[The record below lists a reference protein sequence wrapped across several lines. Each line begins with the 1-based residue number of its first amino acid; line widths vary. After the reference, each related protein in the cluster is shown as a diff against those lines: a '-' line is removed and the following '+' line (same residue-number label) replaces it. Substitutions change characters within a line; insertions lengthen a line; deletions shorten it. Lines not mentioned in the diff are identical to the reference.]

1 MAPLRSRQ
9 DLVGGPV
16 GPLVRSLAVPA
27 ATGYLFNT
35 LYNVVDSVYAGLWS
49 TAALAA
55 LGASFPVFFVII
67 ATMAGLGQGTTGLI
81 ARALGAGDRDR
92 ARALAGQARLAAGA
106 GGVLAAAIGLALAGP
121 VLDLLSIRG
130 EARGLALDYLVPI
143 LLAAPLF
150 LLNAVVNARLA
161 AQGDTKSYRN
171 ALVVGALVN
180 VVLDPVMMFTLDLGV
195 AGIAWAT
202 VFVQAGTLV
211 YLHHR
216 ARGDDLADAP
226 TSLRPHPE
234 LLGELV
240 RQGLPATGN
249 MTLIGVSLFTV
260 TAFVGRHGEAAVAA
274 YSVGL
279 RLEQLFLL
287 PTVGLN
293 AATLTLVGNAF
304 GAERYERILRVL
316 RVTVGW
322 GLVVMG
328 TGTVLLFTFREP
340 LIMLFSRDPAVIDA
354 GARYLTVAALIQ
366 CAYLF
371 NMAGSSTLQGIG
383 QPIWSFAVTV
393 GRSLVAP
400 VALLSLGQ
408 LVFGWGLDA
417 IFWTIFA
424 INWAAAVA
432 NVLVVRWR
440 LKTTCAL
447 ELARVAVP
455 ARAVTRA

>member
-1 MAPLRSRQ
+1 LRPRR
-9 DLVGGPV
+9 DLVNGPV
-16 GPLVRSLAVPA
+16 APLVRALAVPA

-67 ATMAGLGQGTTGLI
+67 ATMAGLGQGATGLI
-81 ARALGAGDRDR
+81 ARALGAGDRER
-92 ARALAGQARLAAGA
+92 ARALAGQARLLAVVAG
-106 GGVLAAAIGLALAGP
+106 VAAAALGLALAGP
-121 VLDLLSIRG
+121 VLDVLSIRG
-130 EARGLALDYLVPI
+130 EARGYALDYLVPI

-180 VVLDPVMMFTLDLGV
+180 TALDPLLMFTFGLGV

-202 VFVQAGTLV
+202 VLVQAATLA
-211 YLHHR
+211 YLHVQTR
-216 ARGDDLADAP
+216 RDGLADGEVP
-226 TSLRPHPE
+226 LRPRPD
-234 LLGELV
+234 LLGALV
-240 RQGLPATGN
+240 RQALPATGN
-249 MTLIGVSLFTV
+249 MTLIGISLFTV
-260 TAFVGRHGEAAVAA
+260 TAFVGRHGEAALAA

-304 GAERYERILRVL
+304 GAERFERITHILKVS
-316 RVTVGW
+316 TGW
-322 GLVVMG
+322 GLVVMA

-340 LIMLFSRDPAVIDA
+340 LIALFSRDPAVIDV
-354 GARYLTVAALIQ
+354 GARYLAIAALIQ
-366 CAYLF
+366 CAYVF
-371 NMAGSSTLQGIG
+371 NMMGGATLQGIG
-383 QPIWSFAVTV
+383 QPIWSFIVTV
-393 GRSLVAP
+393 GRSLIAP
-400 VALLSLGQ
+400 VALLALGQ

-424 INWAAAVA
+424 INWTAALVL
-432 NVLVVRWR
+432 VLVVRWR
-440 LKTTCAL
+440 LKTTCGL
-447 ELARVAVP
+447 ELARTVA
-455 ARAVTRA
+455 A

>member
-49 TAALAA
+49 TQALAA

-67 ATMAGLGQGTTGLI
+67 ATMAGLGQGATGLV
-81 ARALGAGDRDR
+81 ARALGAGER
-92 ARALAGQARLAAGA
+92 AQARQLADQARLLALVGGLGAGA
-106 GGVLAAAIGLALAGP
+106 LGLALAGP
-121 VLDLLSIRG
+121 VLTVLSIEG
-130 EARGLALDYLVPI
+130 EARTLALAYLGPI
-143 LLAAPLF
+143 MLAAPLF

-180 VVLDPVMMFTLDLGV
+180 VALDPVMMFTLGLGV

-202 VFVQAGTLV
+202 VLVQAGTLV
-211 YLHHR
+211 YLHR
-216 ARGDDLADAP
+216 RTRRDDLAGEP
-226 TSLRPHPE
+226 TRLRPEPAMMA
-234 LLGELV
+234 LVV
-240 RQGLPATGN
+240 RQALPATGN

-293 AATLTLVGNAF
+293 AATLTLVGNAY
-304 GAERYERILRVL
+304 GAERFGRIPRILK
-316 RVTVGW
+316 VTTGA
-322 GLVVMG
+322 GLAIMG
-328 TGTVLLFTFREP
+328 LGTVVLLLFREP
-340 LIMLFSRDPAVIDA
+340 LIQLFSRDPAVVEV
-354 GARYLTVAALIQ
+354 GTRYLAVAALIQ
-366 CAYLF
+366 CAYVF
-371 NMAGSSTLQGIG
+371 NMMGSATLQGIG
-383 QPIWSFAVTV
+383 QPIWSFVVTL
-393 GRSLVAP
+393 GRSLIAP
-400 VALLSLGQ
+400 VGLLALGQ
-408 LVFGWGLDA
+408 LALGWGLTS

-424 INWAAAVA
+424 INWSAALVL
-432 NVLVVRWR
+432 VLVVRWR
-440 LKTTCAL
+440 LKSTCGL
-447 ELARVAVP
+447 ELARVAT
-455 ARAVTRA
+455 AGA

>member
-1 MAPLRSRQ
+1 
-9 DLVGGPV
+9 VNGPV
-16 GPLVRSLAVPA
+16 APLVRALAVPA

-67 ATMAGLGQGTTGLI
+67 ATMTGLGQGAAGLI
-81 ARALGAGDRDR
+81 ARALGAEDRDR
-92 ARALAGQARLAAGA
+92 ARALAGQARLVAVA
-106 GGVLAAAIGLALAGP
+106 GGVAAAALGLALAGP
-121 VLDLLSIRG
+121 VLDVLSIRG
-130 EARGLALDYLVPI
+130 EARAYALDYLVPI

-171 ALVVGALVN
+171 ALVAGALVN
-180 VVLDPVMMFTLDLGV
+180 IALDPLLMFTFGLGV

-202 VFVQAGTLV
+202 VLVQAATLA
-211 YLHHR
+211 YLHAQTR
-216 ARGDDLADAP
+216 RDGLAEGELP
-226 TSLRPHPE
+226 LRPRPE
-234 LLGELV
+234 LLAALV
-240 RQGLPATGN
+240 RQALPATGN

-260 TAFVGRHGEAAVAA
+260 TAFVGRHGEAALAA

-304 GAERYERILRVL
+304 GAERFERITHILKVS
-316 RVTVGW
+316 TGW

-328 TGTVLLFTFREP
+328 TGTVLLFAFREP
-340 LIMLFSRDPAVIDA
+340 LIALFSRDPAVIDV
-354 GARYLTVAALIQ
+354 GARYLAVAALIQ
-366 CAYLF
+366 CAYVF
-371 NMAGSSTLQGIG
+371 NMMGGATLQGIG
-383 QPIWSFAVTV
+383 QPIWSFIVTV
-393 GRSLVAP
+393 GRSLIAP

-424 INWAAAVA
+424 INWTAALVL
-432 NVLVVRWR
+432 VLVVRWR
-440 LKTTCAL
+440 LKTTCGL
-447 ELARVAVP
+447 ELARAVA
-455 ARAVTRA
+455 A

>member
-1 MAPLRSRQ
+1 MRPRR
-9 DLVGGPV
+9 DLVNGPV
-16 GPLVRSLAVPA
+16 APLVRALAVPA

-55 LGASFPVFFVII
+55 LGASFPVFFVVV
-67 ATMAGLGQGTTGLI
+67 ATMAGLGQGATGLI
-81 ARALGAGDRDR
+81 ARALGADDRDR
-92 ARALAGQARLAAGA
+92 ARALAGQARLVAVA
-106 GGVLAAAIGLALAGP
+106 GGVAAAVLGLALAGP

-130 EARGLALDYLVPI
+130 EARAYALDYLVPI

-171 ALVVGALVN
+171 ALVAGALVN
-180 VVLDPVMMFTLDLGV
+180 IALDPLLMFTFGLGV

-202 VFVQAGTLV
+202 VLVQAATLA
-211 YLHHR
+211 YLH
-216 ARGDDLADAP
+216 ARTRRDGLAAGELP
-226 TSLRPHPE
+226 LRPRPD
-234 LLGELV
+234 LLAALV
-240 RQGLPATGN
+240 RQALPATGN
-249 MTLIGVSLFTV
+249 MTLIGVALFTV
-260 TAFVGRHGEAAVAA
+260 TAFVGRHGEAALAA

-304 GAERYERILRVL
+304 GAARFERITHVL
-316 RVTVGW
+316 RVSTGW

-340 LIMLFSRDPAVIDA
+340 LIALFSRDPAVIDA
-354 GARYLTVAALIQ
+354 GARYLAVAALIQ
-366 CAYLF
+366 CASVF
-371 NMAGSSTLQGIG
+371 NMMGGATLQGIG
-383 QPIWSFAVTV
+383 QPIWSFVVTV
-393 GRSLVAP
+393 GRSLIAP
-400 VALLSLGQ
+400 AALLALGQ

-417 IFWTIFA
+417 IFWTLFA
-424 INWAAAVA
+424 INWTAALVL
-432 NVLVVRWR
+432 VLVVRWR
-440 LKTTCAL
+440 LRTTCGL
-447 ELARVAVP
+447 ELARAL
-455 ARAVTRA
+455 AA

>member
-1 MAPLRSRQ
+1 
-9 DLVGGPV
+9 VNGPV
-16 GPLVRSLAVPA
+16 APLVRALAVPA

-35 LYNVVDSVYAGLWS
+35 LYNVIDSVYAGLWS

-67 ATMAGLGQGTTGLI
+67 ATMTGLGQGAAGLI
-81 ARALGAGDRDR
+81 ARALGAEDRDR
-92 ARALAGQARLAAGA
+92 ARALAGQARLVAVA
-106 GGVLAAAIGLALAGP
+106 GGVAAAALGLALAGP
-121 VLDLLSIRG
+121 VLDVLSIRG
-130 EARGLALDYLVPI
+130 EARAYALDYLVPI

-171 ALVVGALVN
+171 ALVAGALVN
-180 VVLDPVMMFTLDLGV
+180 IALDPLLMFTFGLGV

-202 VFVQAGTLV
+202 VLVQAATLA
-211 YLHHR
+211 YLHAQTR
-216 ARGDDLADAP
+216 RDGLAEGELP
-226 TSLRPHPE
+226 LRPRPE
-234 LLGELV
+234 LLAALV
-240 RQGLPATGN
+240 RQALPATGN

-260 TAFVGRHGEAAVAA
+260 TAFVGRHGEAALAA

-304 GAERYERILRVL
+304 GAERFERITHILKVS
-316 RVTVGW
+316 TGW

-328 TGTVLLFTFREP
+328 TGTVLLFAFREP
-340 LIMLFSRDPAVIDA
+340 LIALFSRDPAVIDV
-354 GARYLTVAALIQ
+354 GARYLAVAALIQ
-366 CAYLF
+366 CAYVF
-371 NMAGSSTLQGIG
+371 NMMGGATLQGIG
-383 QPIWSFAVTV
+383 QPIWSFIVTV
-393 GRSLVAP
+393 GRSLIAP

-424 INWAAAVA
+424 INWTAALVL
-432 NVLVVRWR
+432 VLVVRWR
-440 LKTTCAL
+440 LKTTCGL
-447 ELARVAVP
+447 ELARAVA
-455 ARAVTRA
+455 A